1 MSRVWSGGLR
11 DGLSGGGLRGGG
23 LSGGGLAGG
32 VLPRGGL
39 SGVGLSGGGLSV
51 RSLAGRGYGAGA
63 AGRRRGAGGAAGGA
77 GSASAGSGGG
87 AGDGGADGRPLVVTE
102 DEDLLDDLL
111 RLCAAAGTQAEVSH
125 APGRQ
130 DWAAAPLVL
139 VGDDTA
145 GRLAAAGPVRRDG
158 VVLVGRDQDDPGVWE
173 RAVAVGAEQVLVL
186 PDGETELVDRIADAA
201 EGVGAQA
208 RTVGVVGGRGG
219 AGASTLA
226 CALAVTAARA
236 GRRTVLVD
244 ADPLGGG
251 LDVLLGG
258 EEAEGLRWPA
268 FAASRGRIGGAAL
281 EESLPRLHDLRLLSW
296 DRGGGEAGAAP
307 VAPEAMRSVLAAAR
321 RRGGVVVVDLPRRV
335 DEPVAEALAQLDVG
349 LLVVPAELRAVA
361 AAHRVADAVRM
372 VLGDLR
378 VVVRGPARRGL
389 AAEDVADLLR
399 LPLAG
404 ELPAE
409 PGLPQAAESGAPPP
423 GTRSRTPL
431 SRFCTDFWARALP
444 GASTEGAA
452 V

>member
-1 MSRVWSGGLR
+1 MWSGGLR

-51 RSLAGRGYGAGA
+51 RSLAGRGHGAGA

-423 GTRSRTPL
+423 GTRPRTPL

>member
-1 MSRVWSGGLR
+1 MGRVRSGGLR
-11 DGLSGGGLRGGG
+11 SGGLRNSGLRDSGLRSGGGR
-23 LSGGGLAGG
+23 
-32 VLPRGGL
+32 
-39 SGVGLSGGGLSV
+39 
-51 RSLAGRGYGAGA
+51 RS
-63 AGRRRGAGGAAGGA
+63 AGRRLGGAARGAGGGGGASGGA
-77 GSASAGSGGG
+77 GSLPAGAGSGVDDGG
-87 AGDGGADGRPLVVTE
+87 AGGRPLVVTE
-102 DEDLLDDLL
+102 DEELLDDLL

-139 VGDDTA
+139 VGDDSA
-145 GRLAAAGPVRRDG
+145 GRLTAAGPARRSG
-158 VVLVGRDQDDPGVWE
+158 VLLVCRDQDDPGVWQ
-173 RAVAVGAEQVLVL
+173 RAIAVGAEQVLVL
-186 PDGETELVDRIADAA
+186 PAEETALVDRIADAA
-201 EGVGAQA
+201 EGVGVQA

-236 GRRTVLVD
+236 GQRTVLVD

-258 EEAEGLRWPA
+258 EDAEGLRWPA
-268 FAASRGRIGGAAL
+268 FASSRGRIGGAAL

-296 DRGGGEAGAAP
+296 DRGGGDAGAVS
-307 VAPEAMRSVLAAAR
+307 VAPAAMRSVLAAAR

-335 DEPVAEALAQLDVG
+335 DEPAAEALAQLDVA

-378 VVVRGPARRGL
+378 VVVRGPARGGL
-389 AAEDVADLLR
+389 TAEDVADLLG

-404 ELPAE
+404 ELPVE
-409 PGLPQAAESGAPPP
+409 PGLPQAAESGTPPP
-423 GTRSRTPL
+423 GTHPRAPL
-431 SRFCTDFWARALP
+431 SRFCTEFWTRALP
-444 GASTEGAA
+444 GTSAA
-452 V
+452 GVAV